1 LLKCYGNPFGLDP
14 YAGLVLPSATV
25 IIILDMGEQRQQ
37 RTFGNADPI
46 PMMRVGGVDFHWG
59 RRTYIMGIINVSPDS
74 FSGDSVKEIEEAVAQ
89 ARQFVAEG
97 ADILDIGGESTR
109 PGSKPVS
116 VVEEIQR
123 VVLVIRAINA
133 EIDIPLSVDTY
144 KPEVASCALEAGVDM
159 INDVWGL
166 KEGDEL
172 ARIAAEKGVPIILVS
187 NQREQPA
194 SDIIPAVINDLEL
207 AVSKALSV
215 GVDPDKIMLD
225 PGIGFGKTVEQNLE
239 LIYRLGEIRTLGR
252 PVLLGTS
259 RKSFIGGVLNT
270 TENDRLEGTA
280 ATIAIGIAN
289 GSDIV
294 RVHDVKAMARVARMS
309 DAIVRRV

>member
-1 LLKCYGNPFGLDP
+1 M
-14 YAGLVLPSATV
+14 VLPPATV
-25 IIILDMGEQRQQ
+25 IIIPDMGEQRQQ
-37 RTFGNADPI
+37 RTFSNADPL
-46 PMMRVGGVDFHWG
+46 PMTCIGGVDFHWG
-59 RRTYIMGIINVSPDS
+59 KRTYIMGIINVSPDS
-74 FSGDSVKEIEEAVAQ
+74 FSGDSVKEIGEAVAK

-109 PGSKPVS
+109 PGSRPVT
-116 VVEEIQR
+116 VAEEIQR
-123 VVLVIRAINA
+123 VVSVIRAISA

-144 KPEVASCALEAGVDM
+144 KPEVASCAFEAGVDM

-166 KEGDEL
+166 KDGDEL
-172 ARIAAEKGVPIILVS
+172 ARIAAEKGAPIILVS

-194 SDIIPAVINDLEL
+194 SDIISAVINDLEL

-215 GVDPDKIMLD
+215 GVDLDKIILD
-225 PGIGFGKTVEQNLE
+225 PGIGFGKTVDQNLE
-239 LIYRLGEIRTLGR
+239 LLYRLGEIKALGR

-259 RKSFIGGVLNT
+259 RKSFIGGVLDT
-270 TENDRLEGTA
+270 AENDRLEGTA

>member
-1 LLKCYGNPFGLDP
+1 
-14 YAGLVLPSATV
+14 LVLLPATV
-25 IIILDMGEQRQQ
+25 IIIPDMGEQGQQ
-37 RTFGNADPI
+37 VIFGNTDPL
-46 PMMRVGGVDFHWG
+46 PMMRAGGVDFHWG
-59 RRTYIMGIINVSPDS
+59 KRTYIMGIINVSPDS
-74 FSGDSVKEIEEAVAQ
+74 FSGDSVEGVEEAVAQ
-89 ARQFVAEG
+89 ARQFVADG

-116 VVEEIQR
+116 EEEEIRR
-123 VVLVIRAINA
+123 VVLAIRAINA
-133 EIDIPLSVDTY
+133 EINIPLSVDTY
-144 KPEVASCALEAGVDM
+144 KPEVARCAFEAGVDM

-166 KEGDEL
+166 KRGDEL
-172 ARIAAEKGVPIILVS
+172 ARIAAKKGAPIILMS

-194 SDIIPAVINDLEL
+194 SNIIPAVINDLEI
-207 AVSKALSV
+207 AVSKALSA
-215 GVDPDKIMLD
+215 GVDPDKIILD
-225 PGIGFGKTVEQNLE
+225 PGIGFGKTVDQNLE
-239 LIYRLGEIRTLGR
+239 LIYRLGEIRALGK

-270 TENDRLEGTA
+270 AENDRLEGTA